1 MSTEISR
8 PVSCPRCGEAVET
21 RMWPGINAEVNPN
34 LREQVLQETLF
45 NWTCPACGY
54 VAQMAYPCLYHDK
67 GRKLMVYL
75 VPNGGKEDLD
85 AVDVDRAFPQIGYV
99 QKRVVSSLAELK
111 EKILIFE
118 AGLDDRAVELVKWAL
133 SAVVE
138 KMDGKKPREGYF
150 SFAEEEKNRIGFVF
164 FFQGSAEP
172 VLKTTRMDAY
182 RRSLEIV
189 EEVHPEQK
197 GFAPVDPVLAQKLLD
212 AYKEED

>member
-75 VPNGGKEDLD
+75 VPNGGKEELD

-138 KMDGKKPREGYF
+138 KKDGKKPREGYF
-150 SFAEEEKNRIGFVF
+150 SFAEEE
-164 FFQGSAEP
+164 
-172 VLKTTRMDAY
+172 
-182 RRSLEIV
+182 
-189 EEVHPEQK
+189 
-197 GFAPVDPVLAQKLLD
+197 
-212 AYKEED
+212 

>member
-1 MSTEISR
+1 M
-8 PVSCPRCGEAVET
+8 
-21 RMWPGINAEVNPN
+21 
-34 LREQVLQETLF
+34 
-45 NWTCPACGY
+45 
-54 VAQMAYPCLYHDK
+54 
-67 GRKLMVYL
+67 
-75 VPNGGKEDLD
+75 
-85 AVDVDRAFPQIGYV
+85 
-99 QKRVVSSLAELK
+99 
-111 EKILIFE
+111 IFE

-138 KMDGKKPREGYF
+138 KKDGKKPREGYF

>member
-8 PVSCPRCGEAVET
+8 PVSCPRCGETVET

-75 VPNGGKEDLD
+75 VPNGGKEELD

-138 KMDGKKPREGYF
+138 KKDGKNKHKKH
-150 SFAEEEKNRIGFVF
+150 STINK
-164 FFQGSAEP
+164 
-172 VLKTTRMDAY
+172 
-182 RRSLEIV
+182 
-189 EEVHPEQK
+189 
-197 GFAPVDPVLAQKLLD
+197 
-212 AYKEED
+212 

>member
-75 VPNGGKEDLD
+75 VPNGGKRNWMRSMWT
-85 AVDVDRAFPQIGYV
+85 AH
-99 QKRVVSSLAELK
+99 S
-111 EKILIFE
+111 
-118 AGLDDRAVELVKWAL
+118 
-133 SAVVE
+133 
-138 KMDGKKPREGYF
+138 
-150 SFAEEEKNRIGFVF
+150 
-164 FFQGSAEP
+164 
-172 VLKTTRMDAY
+172 
-182 RRSLEIV
+182 RRSV
-189 EEVHPEQK
+189 TCKSAWFPPWRSS
-197 GFAPVDPVLAQKLLD
+197 G
-212 AYKEED
+212 EDFDL